1 MSALK
6 EQLRLLGQFLQSDF
20 RRTLWGCALILTAA
34 VALGAV
40 LGLLSPE
47 AVDMVL
53 AQFMAMVEES
63 GIIDSA
69 GNLSPFGLLT
79 NNWTAML
86 VAVLYGFI
94 PFLYLPAL
102 TLASN
107 GLLVGLMAAWY
118 HSGGIS
124 MGYYLAGILPHG
136 VFELPALVLA
146 SACGVYLCRNMGRL
160 VVGGPGRVPMV
171 ELLCGLLRVLLLTV
185 MPLTVAAAFIDAYV
199 TPAVMALFLPG

>member
-63 GIIDSA
+63 GVIDSA

-107 GLLVGLMAAWY
+107 GLLVGAETWCGDELVMRMSSEPVEMPAP
-118 HSGGIS
+118 SGT
-124 MGYYLAGILPHG
+124 AFALPDG
-136 VFELPALVLA
+136 SVLHT
-146 SACGVYLCRNMGRL
+146 
-160 VVGGPGRVPMV
+160 V
-171 ELLCGLLRVLLLTV
+171 EG
-185 MPLTVAAAFIDAYV
+185 
-199 TPAVMALFLPG
+199 